1 MSHKIIKS
9 SQFVAM
15 EGCSVIDT
23 RFSIEQRV
31 TQLSDGSDETEA
43 ISKQTAEIKQLL
55 QEAQVERQE
64 IIAQAIKESDE
75 MRETAKATGFASGEE
90 AGQKEGFQQGYEQ
103 GMQEALQQA
112 ECIKASAL
120 ALLEE
125 ANAIVAD
132 YFREQKQNVVSLAAQ
147 MAERI
152 IHEKIDGSDEKV
164 MLLVTPLLHRL
175 DREEHFI
182 TITVRPEQ
190 ARVIKKQVHALEAAN
205 DGLRFAVL
213 SDKMLEKNGCIIE
226 SSHAIIDLQI
236 RKQLDAMVA
245 DLQNMEETV
254 NV

>member
-23 RFSIEQRV
+23 RFTIEQRV

-112 ECIKASAL
+112 EVHQSECVGIIGGSKRNRCR
-120 ALLEE
+120 LLPGTE
-125 ANAIVAD
+125 AKCHQLG
-132 YFREQKQNVVSLAAQ
+132 RT
-147 MAERI
+147 
-152 IHEKIDGSDEKV
+152 DGRTDH
-164 MLLVTPLLHRL
+164 P
-175 DREEHFI
+175 
-182 TITVRPEQ
+182 
-190 ARVIKKQVHALEAAN
+190 
-205 DGLRFAVL
+205 
-213 SDKMLEKNGCIIE
+213 
-226 SSHAIIDLQI
+226 
-236 RKQLDAMVA
+236 
-245 DLQNMEETV
+245 
-254 NV
+254 